1 MNTFG
6 NGSLNVHFRPYLWM
20 TPIEQMKKLFLFLI
34 FSLSPTA
41 IFAQGKILRGFVYE
55 KDGGEPIPYANIV
68 VEENRL
74 GATTDFNG
82 YFQLSDVPVG
92 AKTITITYLGYKTE
106 HIETRVFKN
115 KPASIKVYLEESTEM
130 LNTVDINVARLQ
142 RKTKVNTA
150 VVSLNPK
157 IIETFSAG
165 GDPDLMKALAVLPG
179 VVTTGDQGG
188 QLYIRG
194 GAPIQN
200 LVLFDGMIIY
210 NPFHSIGF
218 FSVFDTDVLQDAK
231 VYTAGFGAQYGS
243 RNSSVMDITTRDGNR
258 SELKAKGYASTYMS
272 KLLVEA
278 PIGKRD
284 ENGLTNNSLF
294 ISGKTS
300 YLRQAAPIFYPY
312 VQTRFGGLPFTFND
326 LYGKF
331 TTQNSSGSKL
341 SAKAFNFSDAVM
353 LDSTQGIQW
362 NSTGY
367 GVNFLVV
374 PPASATL
381 IEGDFAQS
389 SYFIQST
396 ESPGQPRSSSIKG
409 FNGGLNFTY
418 FLGKADEIKYGIDL
432 IGYNTRFDYTNSL
445 GLKLNQEENTTELG
459 GFFNYRK
466 VTPLLVLEP
475 GLRLHYYGSLSE
487 LSLEPRLGLKYNIT
501 EDLRFKA
508 AGGRYSQNLVAA
520 NSDRDVVNLF
530 YGFLSGATDLP
541 TSFRDRPITSRL
553 QKAVHGVLGFEYDLG
568 KYWDINLESYVKD
581 FSQITNINRN
591 KLYTDIPVYSDRP
604 EILRKDFIVER
615 GLAYGYDAVIK
626 YDKGRYYLW
635 AVYAW
640 SMVTRDDG
648 IQLYNPNFD
657 RRHNIN
663 LVGNVKLGKEE
674 KWFLSVRW
682 NLGTGFPFTPTQG
695 YYPGIDFLDQFGNP
709 DIDFDYTTA
718 NGDPSVLYGDL
729 NSRRLPTYHR
739 LDTSIK
745 YSTNTEAGDFEVTF
759 GATNIY
765 NRENIFYYDR
775 TAAERVNQLP
785 IMPTISASFAF

>member
-1 MNTFG
+1 
-6 NGSLNVHFRPYLWM
+6 
-20 TPIEQMKKLFLFLI
+20 MKRFLLFIFLLC
-34 FSLSPTA
+34 SALSYG
-41 IFAQGKILRGFVYE
+41 QGRVIRGFVYE
-55 KDGGEPIPYANIV
+55 VNSGDPVPYANV
-68 VEENRL
+68 VIEQENL
-74 GATTDFNG
+74 GTTTDLNG
-82 YFQLSDVPVG
+82 YFQISDVPLGLKEVTVSFLG
-92 AKTITITYLGYKTE
+92 FETAIVEAK
-106 HIETRVFKN
+106 VFKN
-115 KPASIKVYLEESTEM
+115 KPSSIKVFLKESSQL

-150 VVSLNPK
+150 VVNLNPK
-157 IIETFSAG
+157 TIEAFSAG

-200 LVLFDGMIIY
+200 LVLLDGMIIY

-258 SELKAKGYASTYMS
+258 SHYKAKGYASTYMS
-272 KLLVEA
+272 KMLIEA
-278 PIGKRD
+278 PIGKKD
-284 ENGLTNNSLF
+284 ENGLANNSLF

-300 YLRQAAPIFYPY
+300 YLRQSAPIFYPY
-312 VQTRFGGLPFTFND
+312 VETRFGGLPFTFND
-326 LYGKF
+326 IYGKF
-331 TTQNSSGSKL
+331 TTQNSTGSKL
-341 SAKAFNFSDAVM
+341 SAKAFNFTDAVM
-353 LDSTQGIQW
+353 LDSAQGIQW
-362 NSTGY
+362 NSNGY

-396 ESPGQPRSSSIKG
+396 ENSDQPRSSRING

-418 FLGKADEIKYGIDL
+418 FIGKADEVKYGIDL

-445 GLKLNQEENTTELG
+445 GLQLNQEENTTELG

-487 LSLEPRLGLKYNIT
+487 LSIEPRLGLKYNIT
-501 EDLRFKA
+501 EDFRFKA
-508 AGGRYSQNLVAA
+508 SGGRYSQNLVAA

-541 TSFRDRPITSRL
+541 RTFRDRPITSKL
-553 QKAVHGVLGFEYDLG
+553 QKAVHGVAGFEYDLG
-568 KYWDINLESYVKD
+568 DHWDINLESYVKD

-591 KLYTDIPVYSDRP
+591 KLYDDVPAYSDRP

-615 GLAYGYDAVIK
+615 GLAYGYDAVLK
-626 YDKGRYYLW
+626 YEKGRYYLW

-640 SMVTRDDG
+640 SKVTRDDG
-648 IQLYNPNFD
+648 IQVYNPNFD

-663 LVGNVKLGKEE
+663 LVGNAKLGKDE

-695 YYPGIDFLDQFGNP
+695 YYPGVDFLDPFGNP

-718 NGDPSVLYGDL
+718 NGDPTVLYGAL
-729 NSRRLPTYHR
+729 NANRLPTYHR
-739 LDTSIK
+739 LDASLK
-745 YSTNTEAGDFEVTF
+745 YSNEFEAGALELTF

-765 NRENIFYYDR
+765 NRENIFYFDR
-775 TAAERVNQLP
+775 VNAERVNQLP
-785 IMPTISASFAF
+785 IMPTISVSFAF

>member
-1 MNTFG
+1 M
-6 NGSLNVHFRPYLWM
+6 R
-20 TPIEQMKKLFLFLI
+20 KLFLLLFLAL
-34 FSLSPTA
+34 FTLQAS
-41 IFAQGKILRGFVYE
+41 AQGNILRGFVYE
-55 KDGGEPIPYANIV
+55 KDGGAPVPYANIV
-68 VEENRL
+68 IEEDRL

-82 YFQLSDVPVG
+82 YFQISDVPVG
-92 AKTITITYLGYKTE
+92 AKTVSVSFLGYETATV
-106 HIETRVFKN
+106 ETRVFKN
-115 KPASIKVYLEESTEM
+115 KPASVKVYLEESTQM

-157 IIETFSAG
+157 NIETFSAG

-200 LVLFDGMIIY
+200 LVLLDGMIIY

-243 RNSSVMDITTRDGNR
+243 RNSSVMDISTRDGNR
-258 SELKAKGYASTYMS
+258 SEFKAKGYASTYMS

-284 ENGLTNNSLF
+284 ENGLANNSLF
-294 ISGKTS
+294 VSGKTS

-312 VQTRFGGLPFTFND
+312 VETRFGGLPFTFND
-326 LYGKF
+326 IYGKF

-341 SAKAFNFSDAVM
+341 SAKAFNFTDAVM
-353 LDSTQGIQW
+353 LDSAQGIQW
-362 NSTGY
+362 NSSGY

-396 ESPGQPRSSSIKG
+396 ENPDQPRSSRING
-409 FNGGLNFTY
+409 FNGGLDFTY

-432 IGYNTRFDYTNSL
+432 IGYNTRFDFTNSL
-445 GLKLNQEENTTELG
+445 GLQLNQEENTTELG
-459 GFFNYRK
+459 GYFNYRK

-487 LSLEPRLGLKYNIT
+487 LSIEPRLGLKYNIT
-501 EDLRFKA
+501 EDFRFKA
-508 AGGRYSQNLVAA
+508 SGGRYSQNLVAA

-541 TSFRDRPITSRL
+541 SSFRDRPITSKL
-553 QKAVHGVLGFEYDLG
+553 QKAAHGVAGFEYDLG
-568 KYWDINLESYVKD
+568 KHWDINLESYVKD

-591 KLYTDIPVYSDRP
+591 KLYDDIPVYSDRP

-615 GLAYGYDAVIK
+615 GLAYGYDAVVK
-626 YDKGRYYLW
+626 YEQGRYYLW

-640 SMVTRDDG
+640 SKVTRDDG
-648 IQLYNPNFD
+648 IQVYNPNFD
-657 RRHNIN
+657 RRHNVN
-663 LVGNVKLGKEE
+663 LVGNAKLGKEE

-695 YYPGIDFLDQFGNP
+695 YYPGIDFLDPIGNP

-718 NGDPSVLYGDL
+718 NGDPSVLYGEL
-729 NSRRLPTYHR
+729 NSKRLPTYHR
-739 LDTSIK
+739 LDASLK
-745 YSTNTEAGDFEVTF
+745 YSTNLEAGALEVTF

-765 NRENIFYYDR
+765 NRANIFYYDR

>member
-1 MNTFG
+1 MKRFLLFTFLLC
-6 NGSLNVHFRPYLWM
+6 SA
-20 TPIEQMKKLFLFLI
+20 
-34 FSLSPTA
+34 LSYG
-41 IFAQGKILRGFVYE
+41 QGRVIRGFVYE
-55 KDGGEPIPYANIV
+55 VNSGDPVPYANV
-68 VEENRL
+68 VIEGENL
-74 GATTDFNG
+74 GTTTDLNG
-82 YFQLSDVPVG
+82 YFQLSDVPLGLKEVTVSFLG
-92 AKTITITYLGYKTE
+92 FETAIVEAK
-106 HIETRVFKN
+106 VFKN
-115 KPASIKVYLEESTEM
+115 KPSSVKVFLKESSQL

-150 VVSLNPK
+150 VVNLNPK
-157 IIETFSAG
+157 TIETFSAG

-200 LVLFDGMIIY
+200 LVLLDGMIIY

-258 SELKAKGYASTYMS
+258 SHYKAKGYASTYMS
-272 KLLVEA
+272 KMLIEA
-278 PIGKRD
+278 PIGKKD
-284 ENGLTNNSLF
+284 ENGLANNSLF
-294 ISGKTS
+294 VSGKTS
-300 YLRQAAPIFYPY
+300 YLRQSAPLFYPY
-312 VQTRFGGLPFTFND
+312 VETRFGGLPFTFND
-326 LYGKF
+326 IYGKF
-331 TTQNSSGSKL
+331 TTQNSTGSKL
-341 SAKAFNFSDAVM
+341 SAKAFNFTDAVM
-353 LDSTQGIQW
+353 LDSAKGIQW

-396 ESPGQPRSSSIKG
+396 ENPDQPRSSRING

-418 FLGKADEIKYGIDL
+418 FLGKADEVKYGIDL

-445 GLKLNQEENTTELG
+445 GLQLNQEENTTELG

-466 VTPLLVLEP
+466 VTSLLVLEP

-487 LSLEPRLGLKYNIT
+487 LSIEPRLGLKYNFT
-501 EDLRFKA
+501 EDFRFKA
-508 AGGRYSQNLVAA
+508 SGGRYSQNLVAA

-541 TSFRDRPITSRL
+541 RTFRDRPITSKL
-553 QKAVHGVLGFEYDLG
+553 QKAVHGVAGFEYDLG
-568 KYWDINLESYVKD
+568 DHWDINLESYVKD

-591 KLYTDIPVYSDRP
+591 KLYDDVPAYSDRP

-615 GLAYGYDAVIK
+615 GLAYGYDAVLK
-626 YDKGRYYLW
+626 YEKGRYYLW

-640 SMVTRDDG
+640 SKVTRDDG
-648 IQLYNPNFD
+648 IQVYNPNFD

-663 LVGNVKLGKEE
+663 LVGNAKLGKDE

-695 YYPGIDFLDQFGNP
+695 YYPGVDFLDPFGNP

-718 NGDPSVLYGDL
+718 NGDPTVLYGAL
-729 NSRRLPTYHR
+729 NANRLPTYHR
-739 LDTSIK
+739 LDASLK
-745 YSTNTEAGDFEVTF
+745 YSNEFEAGALELTF

-765 NRENIFYYDR
+765 NRENIFYFDR
-775 TAAERVNQLP
+775 VNAERVNQLP
-785 IMPTISASFAF
+785 IMPTISVSFAF

>member
-1 MNTFG
+1 M
-6 NGSLNVHFRPYLWM
+6 R
-20 TPIEQMKKLFLFLI
+20 KLFLLLFFAL
-34 FSLSPTA
+34 FTLQA
-41 IFAQGKILRGFVYE
+41 YAQGNILRGFVYE
-55 KDGGEPIPYANIV
+55 KDGGAPVPYANIV
-68 VEENRL
+68 IEEDKL

-82 YFQLSDVPVG
+82 YFQISDVPVG
-92 AKTITITYLGYKTE
+92 AKTVSVSFLGYETATL
-106 HIETRVFKN
+106 ETRVFKN
-115 KPASIKVYLEESTEM
+115 KPASVKVYLEESTQM

-157 IIETFSAG
+157 NIETFSAG

-200 LVLFDGMIIY
+200 LVLLDGMIIY

-243 RNSSVMDITTRDGNR
+243 RNSSVMDISTRDGNR
-258 SELKAKGYASTYMS
+258 SEFKAKGYASTYMS

-284 ENGLTNNSLF
+284 ENGLANNSLF
-294 ISGKTS
+294 VSGKTS

-312 VQTRFGGLPFTFND
+312 VETRFGGLPFTFND
-326 LYGKF
+326 IYGKF

-341 SAKAFNFSDAVM
+341 SAKAFNFTDAVM
-353 LDSTQGIQW
+353 LDSAQGIQW
-362 NSTGY
+362 NSSGY

-396 ESPGQPRSSSIKG
+396 ENPDQPRSSRING
-409 FNGGLNFTY
+409 FNGGLDFTY

-432 IGYNTRFDYTNSL
+432 IGYNTRFDFTNSL
-445 GLKLNQEENTTELG
+445 GLQLNQEENTTELG
-459 GFFNYRK
+459 GYFNYRK

-487 LSLEPRLGLKYNIT
+487 LSIEPRLGLKYNIT
-501 EDLRFKA
+501 EDFRFKA
-508 AGGRYSQNLVAA
+508 SGGRYSQNLVAA

-541 TSFRDRPITSRL
+541 SSFRDRTITSKL
-553 QKAVHGVLGFEYDLG
+553 QKAAHGVAGFEYDLG
-568 KYWDINLESYVKD
+568 KHWDINLESYIKD

-591 KLYTDIPVYSDRP
+591 KLYDDIPVYSDRP

-615 GLAYGYDAVIK
+615 GLAYGYDAVVK
-626 YDKGRYYLW
+626 YEQGRYYLW

-640 SMVTRDDG
+640 SIVTRDDG
-648 IQLYNPNFD
+648 IQVYNPNFD

-663 LVGNVKLGKEE
+663 LVGNAKLGKEE

-695 YYPGIDFLDQFGNP
+695 YYPGIDFLDHIGNP

-718 NGDPSVLYGDL
+718 NGDPSVLYGAL
-729 NSRRLPTYHR
+729 NSKRLPTYHR
-739 LDTSIK
+739 LDASLK
-745 YSTNTEAGDFEVTF
+745 YSTNLEAGALEVTF

-765 NRENIFYYDR
+765 NRANIFYYDR

>member
-1 MNTFG
+1 
-6 NGSLNVHFRPYLWM
+6 
-20 TPIEQMKKLFLFLI
+20 MKKLLLFLI
-34 FSLSPTA
+34 SCLLTSSVYG
-41 IFAQGKILRGFVYE
+41 QGKILRGFVYE
-55 KDGGEPIPYANIV
+55 KDGGAPIPYANIV
-68 VEENRL
+68 IEEDRL

-82 YFQLSDVPVG
+82 YFQISDVPVG
-92 AKTITITYLGYKTE
+92 LKEITVSYLGYEINKVE
-106 HIETRVFKN
+106 ARVFKN
-115 KPASIKVYLEESTEM
+115 KPASIKVYLEESVEM

-142 RKTKVNTA
+142 RKIKVNTA

-157 IIETFSAG
+157 NIETFSAG

-200 LVLFDGMIIY
+200 LVLLDGMIIY

-218 FSVFDTDVLQDAK
+218 FSVFDTDVLQEAK

-258 SELKAKGYASTYMS
+258 SKIKAKSYASTYMS
-272 KLLVEA
+272 KLLLEA
-278 PIGKRD
+278 PIGKKD
-284 ENGLTNNSLF
+284 ANGIANNSLF

-300 YLRQAAPIFYPY
+300 YLRQAAPVFYPY
-312 VQTRFGGLPFTFND
+312 VETRFGGLPFTFND
-326 LYGKF
+326 IYGKF
-331 TTQNSSGSKL
+331 TTQNSSGSKM

-353 LDSTQGIQW
+353 LDSAQGIQW
-362 NSTGY
+362 NSSGY

-389 SYFIQST
+389 SYFIEST
-396 ESPGQPRSSSIKG
+396 ENLDQPRSSSING

-432 IGYNTRFDYTNSL
+432 IGYNTRFDFTNSL

-459 GFFNYRK
+459 GYFNYRK

-487 LSLEPRLGLKYNIT
+487 LSIEPRLGIKYNIT
-501 EDLRFKA
+501 EDFRFKA
-508 AGGRYSQNLVAA
+508 SGGRYSQNLVAA

-541 TSFRDRPITSRL
+541 NSFRDRPITSKL
-553 QKAVHGVLGFEYDLG
+553 QKAAHGVAGFEYDIG

-591 KLYTDIPVYSDRP
+591 KLYNDIPVYSDRP

-615 GLAYGYDAVIK
+615 GLAFGYDAVAK
-626 YDKGRYYLW
+626 YERGRYYLW

-640 SMVTRDDG
+640 SKVTRDDVV
-648 IQLYNPNFD
+648 QVYNPNFD

-663 LVGNVKLGKEE
+663 LVGNAKLGKEE

-695 YYPGIDFLDQFGNP
+695 YYPGIDFLDDYGNP

-729 NSRRLPTYHR
+729 NSKRLPTYHR
-739 LDTSIK
+739 LDASLK
-745 YSTNTEAGDFEVTF
+745 YATKLESGTFELTF

-765 NRENIFYYDR
+765 NRENIFFYDR
-775 TAAERVNQLP
+775 VAAERVNQLP

>member
-1 MNTFG
+1 M
-6 NGSLNVHFRPYLWM
+6 R
-20 TPIEQMKKLFLFLI
+20 KLFLLLFLAL
-34 FSLSPTA
+34 FTLQAS
-41 IFAQGKILRGFVYE
+41 AQGNILRGFVYE
-55 KDGGEPIPYANIV
+55 KDGGAPVPYANIV
-68 VEENRL
+68 IEEDRL

-82 YFQLSDVPVG
+82 YFQISDVPVG
-92 AKTITITYLGYKTE
+92 AKTVSVSFLGYETATV
-106 HIETRVFKN
+106 ETRVFKN
-115 KPASIKVYLEESTEM
+115 KPASVKVYLEESTQM

-157 IIETFSAG
+157 NIETFSAG

-200 LVLFDGMIIY
+200 LVLLDGMIIY

-243 RNSSVMDITTRDGNR
+243 RNSSVMDISTRDGNR
-258 SELKAKGYASTYMS
+258 SEFKAKGYASTYMS

-284 ENGLTNNSLF
+284 ENGLANNSLF
-294 ISGKTS
+294 VSGKTS

-312 VQTRFGGLPFTFND
+312 VETRFGGLPFTFND
-326 LYGKF
+326 IYGKF

-341 SAKAFNFSDAVM
+341 SAKAFNFTDAVM
-353 LDSTQGIQW
+353 LDSAQGIQW
-362 NSTGY
+362 NSSGY

-396 ESPGQPRSSSIKG
+396 ENPDQPRSSRING
-409 FNGGLNFTY
+409 FNGGLDFTY

-432 IGYNTRFDYTNSL
+432 IGYNTRFDFTNSL
-445 GLKLNQEENTTELG
+445 GLQLNQEENTTELG
-459 GFFNYRK
+459 GYFNYRK

-487 LSLEPRLGLKYNIT
+487 LSIEPRLGLKYNIT
-501 EDLRFKA
+501 EDFRFKA
-508 AGGRYSQNLVAA
+508 SGGRYSQNLVAA

-541 TSFRDRPITSRL
+541 SSFRDRPITSKL
-553 QKAVHGVLGFEYDLG
+553 QKAAHGVAGFEYDLG
-568 KYWDINLESYVKD
+568 KHWDINLESYVKD

-591 KLYTDIPVYSDRP
+591 KLYDDIPVYSDRP

-615 GLAYGYDAVIK
+615 GLAYGYDAVVK
-626 YDKGRYYLW
+626 YEQGRYYLW

-640 SMVTRDDG
+640 SKVTRDDG
-648 IQLYNPNFD
+648 IQVYNPNFD
-657 RRHNIN
+657 RRHNVN
-663 LVGNVKLGKEE
+663 LVGNAKLGKEE

-695 YYPGIDFLDQFGNP
+695 YYPGIDFLDPIGNP
-709 DIDFDYTTA
+709 DIDFDYPTA
-718 NGDPSVLYGDL
+718 NGDPSVLYGEL
-729 NSRRLPTYHR
+729 NSKRLPTYHR
-739 LDTSIK
+739 LDASLK
-745 YSTNTEAGDFEVTF
+745 YSTNLEAGALEVTF

-765 NRENIFYYDR
+765 NRANIFYYDR

>member
-1 MNTFG
+1 MRKTF
-6 NGSLNVHFRPYLWM
+6 LL
-20 TPIEQMKKLFLFLI
+20 LFFALFTLQA
-34 FSLSPTA
+34 S
-41 IFAQGKILRGFVYE
+41 AQGNILRGFVYE
-55 KDGGEPIPYANIV
+55 KDGGAPVPYANIV
-68 VEENRL
+68 IEEDRL

-82 YFQLSDVPVG
+82 YFQISEVPVG
-92 AKTITITYLGYKTE
+92 AKTVTVSFLGYETATV
-106 HIETRVFKN
+106 ETRVFKN
-115 KPASIKVYLEESTEM
+115 KPASVKVYLEESTQM

-157 IIETFSAG
+157 NIETFSAG

-188 QLYIRG
+188 QFYIRG

-200 LVLFDGMIIY
+200 LVLLDGMIIY

-243 RNSSVMDITTRDGNR
+243 RNSSVMDISTRDGNR
-258 SELKAKGYASTYMS
+258 SELKAKAYASTYMS
-272 KLLVEA
+272 KLLVET

-284 ENGLTNNSLF
+284 ENGLANNSLF
-294 ISGKTS
+294 VSGKTS
-300 YLRQAAPIFYPY
+300 YLRQSAPIFYPY

-326 LYGKF
+326 IYGKF
-331 TTQNSSGSKL
+331 TTQNSTGSKL
-341 SAKAFNFSDAVM
+341 SAKAFNFSDAVL
-353 LDSTQGIQW
+353 LDSAAGIQW

-396 ESPGQPRSSSIKG
+396 ENPDQPRSSQING

-418 FLGKADEIKYGIDL
+418 FLAKADEIKYGIDL

-466 VTPLLVLEP
+466 VTPLLVFEP

-487 LSLEPRLGLKYNIT
+487 LSIEPRLGLKYNIT
-501 EDLRFKA
+501 EDFRFKA

-541 TSFRDRPITSRL
+541 SSFRDRPITSKL
-553 QKAVHGVLGFEYDLG
+553 QKAVHGVAGFEYDLG
-568 KYWDINLESYVKD
+568 KHWDINLESYVKD

-591 KLYTDIPVYSDRP
+591 KLYDDIPVYSDRP

-615 GLAYGYDAVIK
+615 GLAYGYDAVVK
-626 YDKGRYYLW
+626 YEQGRYYLW

-648 IQLYNPNFD
+648 VQVYNPNFD

-663 LVGNVKLGKEE
+663 LVGNAKLGKDE
-674 KWFLSVRW
+674 KWFLSIRW

-695 YYPGIDFLDQFGNP
+695 YYPGIDFLDEFGNP

-729 NSRRLPTYHR
+729 NSKRLPTYHR
-739 LDTSIK
+739 LDASLK
-745 YSTNTEAGDFEVTF
+745 YSTRLEAGALEVTF

>member
-1 MNTFG
+1 MLSFG
-6 NGSLNVHFRPYLWM
+6 
-20 TPIEQMKKLFLFLI
+20 
-34 FSLSPTA
+34 
-41 IFAQGKILRGFVYE
+41 QGRVIRGFVYE
-55 KDGGEPIPYANIV
+55 LNSGDAVPYANV
-68 VEENRL
+68 VIEGVNL
-74 GATTDFNG
+74 GTTTDLNG
-82 YFQLSDVPVG
+82 YFQISDVPLGLKEITVSFLG
-92 AKTITITYLGYKTE
+92 FETAIVEAK
-106 HIETRVFKN
+106 VFKN
-115 KPASIKVYLEESTEM
+115 KPSSVKVFLKESSEL

-150 VVSLNPK
+150 VVTLSPK
-157 IIETFSAG
+157 TIETFSAG

-200 LVLFDGMIIY
+200 LVLLDGMIIY

-258 SELKAKGYASTYMS
+258 SHLKAKGYASTYMS
-272 KLLVEA
+272 KVLLEV
-278 PIGKRD
+278 PIGIKD
-284 ENGLTNNSLF
+284 ENGLANNSLF
-294 ISGKTS
+294 VSGKTS
-300 YLRQAAPIFYPY
+300 YLRQSAPIFYPY
-312 VQTRFGGLPFTFND
+312 VETRFGGLPFTFND
-326 LYGKF
+326 IYGKF
-331 TTQNSSGSKL
+331 TTQNSTGSKL
-341 SAKAFNFSDAVM
+341 SAKAFNFTDAVM
-353 LDSTQGIQW
+353 LDSAQGIQW

-396 ESPGQPRSSSIKG
+396 ENPDQPRSSQING

-418 FLGKADEIKYGIDL
+418 FLGKADEVKYGIDL
-432 IGYNTRFDYTNSL
+432 IGYNTRFDFTNSL
-445 GLKLNQEENTTELG
+445 GLQLNQEENTTELG

-487 LSLEPRLGLKYNIT
+487 LSIEPRLGLKYNFT
-501 EDLRFKA
+501 EDFRFKA
-508 AGGRYSQNLVAA
+508 SGGRYSQNLVAA

-541 TSFRDRPITSRL
+541 RSFRDRDITSKL
-553 QKAVHGVLGFEYDLG
+553 QKAVHGVAGFEYDLG
-568 KYWDINLESYVKD
+568 DHWDINLESYVKD

-591 KLYTDIPVYSDRP
+591 KLYDDVPAYSERP

-615 GLAYGYDAVIK
+615 GLAYGYDAVLK
-626 YDKGRYYLW
+626 YETARYYLW

-640 SMVTRDDG
+640 SKVTRDDG
-648 IQLYNPNFD
+648 IQVYNPNFD

-663 LVGNVKLGKEE
+663 IVGNAKLGKDE

-695 YYPGIDFLDQFGNP
+695 YYPGVDFLDSFGNP
-709 DIDFDYTTA
+709 DIDFDYTTV
-718 NGDPSVLYGDL
+718 NGDPTVLYGAL
-729 NSRRLPTYHR
+729 NANRLPTYHR
-739 LDTSIK
+739 LDASLK
-745 YSTNTEAGDFEVTF
+745 YANEFEAGALQLTF

-765 NRENIFYYDR
+765 NRENIFYFDR
-775 TAAERVNQLP
+775 VNAQRVNQLP
-785 IMPTISASFAF
+785 IMPTISVSFAF